1 MNKTKKTQILWLKRV
16 IGSIFVGL
24 WIVVLYQIF
33 HSGGSFQDQAP
44 KCIFSTMLIFGLLTV
59 IHKGLEYLERQD

>member
-16 IGSIFVGL
+16 IGFIFVGL
-24 WIVVLYQIF
+24 WIAVLYQIF
-33 HSGGSFQDQAP
+33 QSGGSFQDQAP

-59 IHKGLEYLERQD
+59 IYKGLEYLERQG

>member
-16 IGSIFVGL
+16 IGFIFVGL

-33 HSGGSFQDQAP
+33 QSGGSFQDQAP

-59 IHKGLEYLERQD
+59 IYKGLEYLERQG